1 MRNNQ
6 PVTQREYVLDEET
19 VLISRTDLKGNVTYA
34 NAAFVEVS
42 GYSRDELLG
51 APHNLI
57 RHPDMPEAAYADFW
71 KTIQAGGAWQGT
83 VKNRRK
89 NGDHY
94 WVNATVAP
102 LRDGDRI
109 VGYTSL
115 RRKASD
121 KQIALADRVYAEIRE
136 KGKSRRYALHQG
148 ALTRRGLGGIV
159 ARFQFTSLK
168 AKLTGMVVVAVVL
181 LGLSGGL
188 GLYGL
193 NASGERLETLN
204 RAGLEAVADL
214 QLIERHIGL
223 GVEQLEPA
231 VRNRRRVD
239 MDAVSASLT
248 SSTQTAQ
255 QLWEEYRQTS
265 SAPEESVEAFNAAF
279 STWRDGVASAI
290 EAVGQA
296 NGFAAFESLNS
307 VVLPATTEIREL
319 NSQLV
324 DYERAGA
331 VNLMSDARQGRQ
343 QMFIAQLVLMLIGLC
358 VLVALSV
365 FILKSVFR
373 SLAGARYMTFQIAA
387 GNLAARERRQS
398 NDELGELLYSLD
410 TMRFSLSSIVGDV
423 ENRVSVVT
431 PAIQQIATENE
442 ELATRTEQQASSLQQ
457 TASSMEEMTSTV
469 QQNNDNARQATE
481 LAQQNATSTRATRQ
495 QMEQLVERMQR
506 IAKSAEKMTEM
517 IGVIDSIA
525 FQTNIL
531 ALNASVEAARAG
543 EHGRGFAVVASEVRV
558 LASRSADASQ
568 EIRKMIDSTTQE
580 VQGGRS
586 AVEQAESAIEN
597 VVEQVSR
604 VSELMASISTAS
616 SEQSSGIGQINAAIA
631 EMDSVTQ
638 QNATKVQSIAASADN
653 LALEAFELANVVDAF
668 RLEGAQAE
676 SISSAREK
684 LARAQRAVKQEM
696 TGLPSGKPS
705 QISTSQKRQRDASEE
720 WETF

>member
-6 PVTQREYVLDEET
+6 PVTQREYVLDEEA
-19 VLISRTDLKGNVTYA
+19 VLISRSDLKGNVTYA

-71 KTIQAGGAWQGT
+71 KTIQSGGTWQGT

-121 KQIALADRVYAEIRE
+121 KQISLAEGVYAEIRE
-136 KGKSRRYALHQG
+136 KGKSRRYGLHQG
-148 ALTRRGLGGIV
+148 ALQRRGLGGIA

-168 AKLTGMVVVAVVL
+168 AKLTGMVVVALIL

-223 GVEQLEPA
+223 AVEQLEPA
-231 VRNRRRVD
+231 VRNPRRVD
-239 MDAVSASLT
+239 MEAVSASLT

-255 QLWEEYRQTS
+255 ELWETYRQTS
-265 SAPEESVEAFNAAF
+265 SAPVESVEAFDAAF
-279 STWRDGVASAI
+279 NTWRGGANSAI

-296 NGFAAFESLNS
+296 NGFAAFEALNS

-331 VNLMSDARQGRQ
+331 AVLMDDARHDRQ
-343 QMFIAQLVLMLIGLC
+343 QMFIAQLVLLLIGLC

-373 SLAGARYMTFQIAA
+373 SLAGARYMAFQIAS

-431 PAIQQIATENE
+431 PAIQQIAAENE
-442 ELATRTEQQASSLQQ
+442 ELASRTEQQASSLQQ

-481 LAQQNATSTRATRQ
+481 LAQQNATSTRDTRQ

-517 IGVIDSIA
+517 IGVIDGIA

-543 EHGRGFAVVASEVRV
+543 EHGRGFAVVASEVRM
-558 LASRSADASQ
+558 LASRSADAAQ
-568 EIRKMIDSTTQE
+568 EIRKMIDSATQE
-580 VQGGRS
+580 VNGGRS
-586 AVEQAESAIEN
+586 AVEQAEKAIEN
-597 VVEQVSR
+597 VVSQVSR

-616 SEQSSGIGQINAAIA
+616 SEQSSGIGQINSAIA

-676 SISSAREK
+676 SINTAREK
-684 LARAQRAVKQEM
+684 LARAQKAVKQAAP
-696 TGLPSGKPS
+696 GLPSSQPS
-705 QISTSQKRQRDASEE
+705 PSSTQQHRRRNESEE
-720 WETF
+720 WDAF